1 MLFRKFEVIV
11 VDSQIEQSGA
21 KMASELSKHSI
32 PSALVPETSIFA
44 LMSRINKVLIGCNAI
59 LNNGGILT
67 TAGGLLIALAAKENA
82 VPLIIIGNKVF
93 QFSKK
98 N

>member
-1 MLFRKFEVIV
+1 
-11 VDSQIEQSGA
+11 
-21 KMASELSKHSI
+21 MASELAKHSI

-44 LMSRINKVLIGCNAI
+44 LMSRINKVLIDCNAI

-82 VPLIIIGNKVF
+82 VPLIVIGKNYRAF
-93 QFSKK
+93 TSKK
-98 N
+98 KIICL